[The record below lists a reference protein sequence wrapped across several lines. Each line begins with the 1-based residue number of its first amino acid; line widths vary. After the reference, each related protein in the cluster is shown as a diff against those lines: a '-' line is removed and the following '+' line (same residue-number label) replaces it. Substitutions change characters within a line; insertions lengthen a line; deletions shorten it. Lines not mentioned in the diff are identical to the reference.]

1 MLNIP
6 EVVDEHAD
14 AGPCLEL
21 DKTIAGADCDS
32 ASYVVDRDGATEEQ
46 EGVDRDLKNA
56 IV

>member
-1 MLNIP
+1 MNIP